1 VGAGEQCVAKGGDCG
16 NGDHSAP
23 AKACC
28 DGGPCQPWWPGTPD
42 GRPYGYQCAKPT
54 VAAELRGVVGGN
66 ATVMVGA
73 GEQCVAKGGDCG
85 NGDHSAPAKA
95 CCDGGPCQPWW
106 PGTPDGRPYGYQCA
120 SPPAPD
126 VPCLP
131 ARSDCSKGGSCCDG
145 MECQTTTGADG
156 TIFGE
161 RCVYP

>member
-1 VGAGEQCVAKGGDCG
+1 MLKRFFCARDPCRVSGGACVQRRSCAIRPFVAMVS
-16 NGDHSAP
+16 SALTHTMLLL
-23 AKACC
+23 AF
-28 DGGPCQPWWPGTPD
+28 GHGH
-42 GRPYGYQCAKPT
+42 
-54 VAAELRGVVGGN
+54 AAAAGLRGVVGGN

-95 CCDGGPCQPWW
+95 CCEGPCQPWW